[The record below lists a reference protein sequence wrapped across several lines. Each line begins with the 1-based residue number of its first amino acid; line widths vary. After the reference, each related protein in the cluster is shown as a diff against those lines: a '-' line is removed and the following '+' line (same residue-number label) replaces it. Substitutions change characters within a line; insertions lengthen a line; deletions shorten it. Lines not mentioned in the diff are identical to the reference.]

1 LFFVVPKDAQQPNK
15 VQSTKYKTK
24 IMSCNFT
31 EKISSLIDGELAPA
45 EAREVERHLL
55 SCGECEQLRADFL
68 NLRSQIASFETSLQP
83 AVQNRKLKKIL
94 APERRVPALQ
104 WAFGTQAL
112 AFATLL
118 IVGAIIGLL
127 IYQND
132 RAPQSQQTAVVVQTP
147 APVPSASVE
156 QNKQPTPEASPEP
169 SRETEQRNKD
179 DKETQSPRRAPS
191 APVKR
196 PLVREP
202 KPGEQFAS
210 IPERVRSADA
220 ETMTAMHFEK
230 SETLLRAF
238 RNVRLN
244 EPGTAAEVRYE
255 RKRAQQLVYQ
265 NMMLRREADA
275 AGDVQV
281 SSLLESLEP
290 ILLDIANLPDK
301 PHANAVRVIRER
313 VDRKN
318 IVGLLQVNSMALAR
332 ALD

>member
-1 LFFVVPKDAQQPNK
+1 
-15 VQSTKYKTK
+15 
-24 IMSCNFT
+24 MSCNFT

-55 SCGECEQLRADFL
+55 NCGECEQLRADFL
-68 NLRSQIASFETSLQP
+68 NLRSQIASFETSLHP
-83 AVQNRKLKKIL
+83 AVQNRALKKIL
-94 APERRVPALQ
+94 ARERRVPALQ
-104 WAFGTQAL
+104 WAFGTQAI

-118 IVGAIIGLL
+118 IVGAIIGLI
-127 IYQND
+127 IYQNS
-132 RAPQSQQTAVVVQTP
+132 RAPESEHTAVVQTP
-147 APVPSASVE
+147 SPAPSASVE
-156 QNKQPTPEASPEP
+156 KARQPATEASPEP
-169 SRETEQRNKD
+169 TPGTEQPNKAE
-179 DKETQSPRRAPS
+179 KETQSPRRAPS
-191 APVKR
+191 TPVKR

-202 KPGEQFAS
+202 KPGEQFAA

-220 ETMTAMHFEK
+220 ETLTAMHFEK

-244 EPGTAAEVRYE
+244 EPETAADVGYE

-275 AGDVQV
+275 SGDVQI

-290 ILLDIANLPDK
+290 ILIDIANLPDK
-301 PHANAVRVIRER
+301 PDPDAVRVIRER
-313 VDRKN
+313 VERKN
-318 IVGLLQVNSMALAR
+318 IVGLLQVNSTALAR

>member
-1 LFFVVPKDAQQPNK
+1 MEP
-15 VQSTKYKTK
+15 KTK
-24 IMSCNFT
+24 DLGPKTKNPMNCNFT
-31 EKISSLIDGELAPA
+31 EKISSLIDGELTPS

-55 SCGECEQLRADFL
+55 NCSECEQLRADFL
-68 NLRSQIASFETSLQP
+68 NLRSQIAGFETSLQP
-83 AVQNRKLKKIL
+83 TVQDRALKKIL
-94 APERRVPALQ
+94 SAEGRAHARGFQ
-104 WAFGTQAL
+104 WGFGTQAV

-118 IVGAIIGLL
+118 VVGAIIGLVL
-127 IYQND
+127 YQNSRD
-132 RAPQSQQTAVVVQTP
+132 PEPAQHIAIQAPS
-147 APVPSASVE
+147 PVPSASVE
-156 QNKQPTPEASPEP
+156 KQKPEESPEP
-169 SRETEQRNKD
+169 PKANEQQTPNKD
-179 DKETQSPRRAPS
+179 SKESNTPRRTPS

-210 IPERVRSADA
+210 IPEKVRSADA

-244 EPGTAAEVRYE
+244 EPGTAAEVSYE

-275 AGDVQV
+275 SGDVQIA
-281 SSLLESLEP
+281 SLLENLEP

-301 PHANAVRVIRER
+301 PDADAVRTIRER
-313 VDRKN
+313 VERKN
-318 IVGLLQVNSMALAR
+318 IVALLRVNSMALAR